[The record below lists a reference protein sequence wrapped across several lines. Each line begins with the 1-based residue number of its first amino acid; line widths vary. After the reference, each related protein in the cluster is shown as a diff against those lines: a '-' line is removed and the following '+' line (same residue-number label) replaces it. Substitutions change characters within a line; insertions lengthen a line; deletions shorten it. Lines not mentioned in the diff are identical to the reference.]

1 MSPRSASRPL
11 SPYSGD
17 DESRVSPESFSTD
30 ETTGDKEVVSTAV
43 SMDLATELCAPDT
56 GGDLVARA
64 RRGDAAAIES
74 LTRTHLP
81 QVERMLYRILGPR
94 KDIEDLVQNV
104 FLEMCRVLPRFRGD
118 STFSTFLGGITVHV
132 ARRAMRPTAWQRRRA
147 DLADEEAGHGGTPEQ
162 EVADRERMRRLRRA
176 LDGLSDNHR
185 IAFSLWAFEGTD
197 PATIA
202 ELTGATLSATRS
214 RIFYAQKYLRQAAER
229 DPWLSEW
236 LGGTDDEPR

>member
-1 MSPRSASRPL
+1 
-11 SPYSGD
+11 
-17 DESRVSPESFSTD
+17 
-30 ETTGDKEVVSTAV
+30 
-43 SMDLATELCAPDT
+43 
-56 GGDLVARA
+56 
-64 RRGDAAAIES
+64 
-74 LTRTHLP
+74 
-81 QVERMLYRILGPR
+81 
-94 KDIEDLVQNV
+94 
-104 FLEMCRVLPRFRGD
+104 
-118 STFSTFLGGITVHV
+118 
-132 ARRAMRPTAWQRRRA
+132 MRPE
-147 DLADEEAGHGGTPEQ
+147 DV
-162 EVADRERMRRLRRA
+162 EVMIRRLRRARAIVRGEEPDDGDPALRAVLAVLTRDPNA